1 MQSSRVIPWVASQ
14 APHSSLPLGTGYLV
28 STTVKA
34 SPYHENLRET
44 YSCVLR
50 RAGILHTL
58 AEDPLCFGTV
68 NSPGS
73 SQPVGVVGG
82 Q

>member
-1 MQSSRVIPWVASQ
+1 MPVRPLILAFPWGLA
-14 APHSSLPLGTGYLV
+14 
-28 STTVKA
+28 TTVKA

-58 AEDPLCFGTV
+58 AEDPLCFGY
-68 NSPGS
+68 SELAR
-73 SQPVGVVGG
+73 
-82 Q
+82 